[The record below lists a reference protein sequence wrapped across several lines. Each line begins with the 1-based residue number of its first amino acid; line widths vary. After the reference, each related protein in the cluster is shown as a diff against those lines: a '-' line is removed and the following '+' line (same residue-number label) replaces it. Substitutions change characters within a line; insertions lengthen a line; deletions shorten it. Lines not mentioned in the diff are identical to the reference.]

1 MLLWDTPRDVGRGG
15 FGDVFPVF
23 ARLLIFITVDSVK
36 TAGAGYPVSM
46 LCRGEIISQKVL
58 AIPKN
63 DMDVTK
69 YCQVAKLPNLLPPKY
84 SFHYV
89 LCQQPCLLSEV
100 PCSQAACLRGAWWCC
115 LKPCSIS
122 VLPTHFFLPVVG
134 SDLEFGISCFSQ
146 VEGFFASQ
154 ILSKRQGEMKNIT
167 A

>member
-1 MLLWDTPRDVGRGG
+1 MGRGG

-69 YCQVAKLPNLLPPKY
+69 YCQVAKLPNLLPPPPKY
-84 SFHYV
+84 LFHYV

-100 PCSQAACLRGAWWCC
+100 PRSQAACLRGAWWCC

-122 VLPTHFFLPVVG
+122 VLPTHFFFTSG
-134 SDLEFGISCFSQ
+134 GFRFGIWNFLLFTS
-146 VEGFFASQ
+146 
-154 ILSKRQGEMKNIT
+154 
-167 A
+167 